1 MARTRTLI
9 LAALLLLPSAAMA
22 TGDAADALSTADR
35 ERLAAFETVRTE
47 TLAAVR
53 DGADPAALAT
63 LDALLAPEPRPI
75 LGVDLRGDYRCR
87 TLKLGGAP
95 ALIVYGWFSCRI
107 DEDDLGYRLTKLTG
121 SQRLSGHFIDT
132 AEDRLTY
139 WGALHYAGEA
149 PKLYGADPERD
160 QAGYLFRIAD
170 GHYRLELPL
179 PRLESRFDIL
189 EIEMR

>member
-1 MARTRTLI
+1 MLRSRIA
-9 LAALLLLPSAAMA
+9 LAVALLFQPMAAMA
-22 TGDAADALSTADR
+22 TGTAADALSPADR
-35 ERLAAFETVRTE
+35 ERLARFDTVREE

-53 DGADPAALAT
+53 AEAPPADLAT
-63 LDALLAPEPRPI
+63 LDAVLAPAPQPI

-87 TLKLGGAP
+87 TIKLGGAP

-107 DEDDLGYRLTKLTG
+107 DEDDLGYRLVKRTG

-139 WGALHYAGEA
+139 WGALHYAAEA
-149 PKLYGADPERD
+149 PRAYGADPARD
-160 QAGYLFRIAD
+160 QVGYLFRVGD

-179 PRLESRFDIL
+179 PQLESRFDIL